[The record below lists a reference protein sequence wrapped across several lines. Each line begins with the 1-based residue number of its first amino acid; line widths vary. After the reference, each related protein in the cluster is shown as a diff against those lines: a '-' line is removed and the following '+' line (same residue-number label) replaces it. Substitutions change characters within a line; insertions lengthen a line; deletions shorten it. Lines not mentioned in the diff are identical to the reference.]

1 MGLTKRRDCYY
12 VEFRVVDDGKVL
24 RLASKRHG
32 GKLKRWS
39 VGCGNKEAA
48 QNYEAKL
55 RSELNLGIL
64 KSAQHTDLL
73 TFRALCQRYLA
84 RPAIQR
90 QTVYRWK
97 SAMLTS
103 RYLPRYGDSPI
114 HTITPAMLEQY
125 REEQRADGLAVATR
139 NRHLAL
145 LKHVFSFAVQE
156 DWLEKNPCKRL
167 KMEKENNAR
176 DRILTAEE
184 FDTLQAHSSPH
195 LQAVNLVA
203 YHTGM
208 RRGEILGLRWDRVD
222 FRKGFVRLKAEDT
235 KTNEGRIIPM
245 TPELTALFRCKYK
258 VRRLHEDHVFL
269 GEAGKPLQSTK
280 TAFKAACR
288 RAGIE
293 GFRFHDF
300 RHTAL
305 SNMRRAGIDHLTI
318 MKMSGHKTM
327 EVFKRYNSFSEA
339 DLQESAKKLTLLL
352 TLARRPLEKSQA
364 NSL

>member
-1 MGLTKRRDCYY
+1 MGLTKRRDWYC

-97 SAMLTS
+97 SQMLTS

-139 NRHLAL
+139 NRHLA
-145 LKHVFSFAVQE
+145 
-156 DWLEKNPCKRL
+156 P
-167 KMEKENNAR
+167 
-176 DRILTAEE
+176 
-184 FDTLQAHSSPH
+184 
-195 LQAVNLVA
+195 
-203 YHTGM
+203 
-208 RRGEILGLRWDRVD
+208 
-222 FRKGFVRLKAEDT
+222 
-235 KTNEGRIIPM
+235 
-245 TPELTALFRCKYK
+245 
-258 VRRLHEDHVFL
+258 
-269 GEAGKPLQSTK
+269 
-280 TAFKAACR
+280 
-288 RAGIE
+288 
-293 GFRFHDF
+293 
-300 RHTAL
+300 
-305 SNMRRAGIDHLTI
+305 
-318 MKMSGHKTM
+318 
-327 EVFKRYNSFSEA
+327 
-339 DLQESAKKLTLLL
+339 
-352 TLARRPLEKSQA
+352 
-364 NSL
+364 